1 MVYSDSGRCAV
12 PDPAARSQFRLT
24 SVQTAKDVTSRSR
37 DLRGR
42 QANLIRIVSLAR
54 SPLAHVGI
62 FLLGLRDVFKT
73 RRGIIQNKSELG
85 IRAESSRPEL
95 SSPFEME
102 ECQVTRAGKTKKQKY

>member
-1 MVYSDSGRCAV
+1 MSALLFCR
-12 PDPAARSQFRLT
+12 T
-24 SVQTAKDVTSRSR
+24 SFAGDAICTVR
-37 DLRGR
+37 DLRNWLSQSDPNAFGILRIGILLPGR
-42 QANLIRIVSLAR
+42 
-54 SPLAHVGI
+54 P
-62 FLLGLRDVFKT
+62 DVFKT